1 MNNLHAC
8 SCLQGFSYVLYISLV
23 LAFAKADAQQSTSIK
38 NETSLFASNFEVVDI
53 DLNQYLQLEIKTT
66 NGNEVKIITNQ
77 NGEYKNAVVLSSKVR
92 NDSLLI
98 TDPINPTFT
107 FPEDKLSAHK
117 VIDGKAT
124 ILLPRF
130 KKIVLNTQSADI
142 SISGDFKNIY
152 INQLS
157 GSCRINK
164 VEGDLTYVSVYA
176 DVFLELV
183 NYDTTLISRS
193 GKVSSFIKPNLIKYF
208 ASIET
213 VSGNI
218 SHLRKTKK

>member
-8 SCLQGFSYVLYISLV
+8 SSLQGFSFVIYMCVI
-23 LAFAKADAQQSTSIK
+23 LAFAKADAQQSSSIK
-38 NETSLFASNFEVVDI
+38 NETNLFSSNFQIVDI

-66 NGNEVKIITNQ
+66 NSDEVKIITNQ
-77 NGEYKNAVVLSSKVR
+77 NGEYRNAVVLSSQVR

-124 ILLPRF
+124 ILLPRL
-130 KKIVLNTQSADI
+130 KKVVLNTQSADI
-142 SISGDFKNIY
+142 SISGDFKNIF

-157 GSCRINK
+157 GSCKIVNL
-164 VEGDLTYVSVYA
+164 EGNLTYVSVYA
-176 DVFLELV
+176 DVFLKLV
-183 NYDTTLISRS
+183 NYDTTSFSRS
-193 GKVSSFIKPNLIKYF
+193 GKVSSFNKPNLIKYF